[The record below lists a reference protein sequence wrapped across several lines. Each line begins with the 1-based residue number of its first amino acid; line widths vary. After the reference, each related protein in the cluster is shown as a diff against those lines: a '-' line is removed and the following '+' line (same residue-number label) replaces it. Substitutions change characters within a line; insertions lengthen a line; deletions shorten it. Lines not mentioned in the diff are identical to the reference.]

1 MLTLIKKVSENTTWD
16 AIQKDVDEGKAG
28 EYQIGTVLIE
38 TLKDGTQMPYV
49 LAATNHYQ
57 QDELLFINMKNY
69 GDHVMN
75 KRATNKGG
83 WNKSEMRRH
92 ANEDILALLPDDMA
106 AVIAP
111 RTIVEVENDGTRVES
126 TDKLWG
132 LSTMEVGGDWYWDN
146 DNGED
151 KQLPYL
157 KDRANRVLRDTDG
170 ESVCYW
176 WERSPYRYFSYNFC
190 IVSTSGNPYYDHGA
204 NYANGVC
211 LGFAIRRRQNQE

>member
-1 MLTLIKKVSENTTWD
+1 MLTLTKKITEETTWD
-16 AIQKDVDEGKAG
+16 TIQKDVDEGKAG
-28 EYQIGTVLIE
+28 EYQLGTVLTT
-38 TLKDGTQMPYV
+38 TLKDGRQMPYV
-49 LAATNHYQ
+49 LVAANHYQ
-57 QDELLFINMKNY
+57 QDELIFINMINY
-69 GDHVMN
+69 GDHYMN

-111 RTIVEVENDGTRVES
+111 RTIIEVENDGTKVES

-151 KQLPYL
+151 KQFPYL
-157 KDRANRVLRDTDG
+157 KDRANRILRDVDG
-170 ESVCYW
+170 KAVTNW
-176 WERSPYRYFSYNFC
+176 WERSPYRNFSYYFFY
-190 IVSTSGNPYYDHGA
+190 VYTSGNPGYSGSA
-204 NYANGVC
+204 SSAFGVC

>member
-1 MLTLIKKVSENTTWD
+1 MLTLTKKITEETTWD
-16 AIQKDVDEGKAG
+16 TIQKDVDEGKAG
-28 EYQIGTVLIE
+28 EYQLGTVLTT
-38 TLKDGTQMPYV
+38 TLKDGRQMPYV
-49 LAATNHYQ
+49 LVAANHYQ
-57 QDELLFINMKNY
+57 QDELIFINMINY
-69 GDHVMN
+69 GDHCMN

-111 RTIVEVENDGTRVES
+111 RTIIEVENDGTKVES

-151 KQLPYL
+151 KQFPYL
-157 KDRANRVLRDTDG
+157 KDRANRILRDVDG
-170 ESVCYW
+170 KAVTYW
-176 WERSPYRYFSYNFC
+176 WERGPYRYYSYYFYG
-190 IVSTSGNPYYDHGA
+190 VDTSGYPYGDD
-204 NYANGVC
+204 YAYNTYGVC

>member
-1 MLTLIKKVSENTTWD
+1 MLTLTKKITEETTWD
-16 AIQKDVDEGKAG
+16 TIQKDVDEGKAG
-28 EYQIGTVLIE
+28 EYQLGTVLTT
-38 TLKDGTQMPYV
+38 TLKDGRQMPYV
-49 LAATNHYQ
+49 LVAANHYQ
-57 QDELLFINMKNY
+57 QDELIFINMINY
-69 GDHVMN
+69 GDHCMN

-111 RTIVEVENDGTRVES
+111 RTIIEVENDGTKVES

-151 KQLPYL
+151 KQFPYL
-157 KDRANRVLRDTDG
+157 KDRANRILRDVDG
-170 ESVCYW
+170 KAVAGW
-176 WERSPYRYFSYNFC
+176 WERSPNRYYSGYFYS
-190 IVSTSGNPYYDHGA
+190 VDTSGYPNYSGSAYGA
-204 NYANGVC
+204 YGVC

>member
-1 MLTLIKKVSENTTWD
+1 MLTLTKKITEETTWD
-16 AIQKDVDEGKAG
+16 TIQKDVDEGKAG
-28 EYQIGTVLIE
+28 EYQLGTVLTT
-38 TLKDGTQMPYV
+38 TLKDGRQMPYV
-49 LAATNHYQ
+49 LVAANHYQ
-57 QDELLFINMKNY
+57 QDELIFINMINY
-69 GDHVMN
+69 GDHCMN

-111 RTIVEVENDGTRVES
+111 RTIIEVENDGTKVES

-151 KQLPYL
+151 KQFPYL
-157 KDRANRVLRDTDG
+157 KDRANRILRDVDG
-170 ESVCYW
+170 NAVTYW
-176 WERSPYRYFSYNFC
+176 WERSPHRNNSNGFC
-190 IVSTSGNPYYDHGA
+190 IVYTSGFPHHYGNAGNAY
-204 NYANGVC
+204 GVC